1 MTETHASPEPFAP
14 EDDDDRWFRESLMP
28 AARRWPRLTLALG
41 AAAVAAIAF
50 MSGVLIE
57 KNYFAGSSSGSG
69 GGAAAAGGFRRFG
82 GGGGAGRAGVTGASG
97 SLASAGITIG
107 TVKVINGR
115 TFYVTDS
122 SGNTVKV
129 VLTASSR
136 LTAQKQVK
144 AQALLPGD
152 TVTVR
157 GAAGA
162 GGAIQA
168 ATVSIGAAGGGF
180 GGGGGASGFGGGA
193 SGFGGG
199 SGGGGTGA
207 TGATGFGG

>member
-1 MTETHASPEPFAP
+1 MSETHASPEPFVPA
-14 EDDDDRWFRESLMP
+14 DDDDQWLRESLAP
-28 AARRWPRLTLALG
+28 ARRWPRLTLAL
-41 AAAVAAIAF
+41 AAGAVAAIAF
-50 MSGVLIE
+50 MAGVLIE
-57 KNYFAGSSSGSG
+57 KNYFAGSGSGSG
-69 GGAAAAGGFRRFG
+69 TAASGGFRRFG
-82 GGGGAGRAGVTGASG
+82 GGAAGAAGASG

-107 TVKVINGR
+107 TVKVIKGK
-115 TFYVTDS
+115 TFYVTDT

-162 GGAIQA
+162 GGTIQA
-168 ATVSIGAAGGGF
+168 TSVAIGTSGGGF
-180 GGGGGASGFGGGA
+180 GGFGGGA
-193 SGFGGG
+193 GGFGGSARGG
-199 SGGGGTGA
+199 STGT